1 MISCNFFTHDPT
13 RELIM
18 VAIRQTWKEIHQKC
32 QAYENGDLAGRQ
44 LPVTREKRNKRW
56 THSLKDISF
65 SREQEL
71 PRKWLD

>member
-44 LPVTREKRNKRW
+44 LPVTREKERKGEHTHWKISALAGNKNY
-56 THSLKDISF
+56 HVSD
-65 SREQEL
+65 
-71 PRKWLD
+71 